1 MKRVIFVLSLFCVFS
16 FAILND
22 GYAQRQRPTPVM
34 ESKWIAGGNFGFGIT
49 NSSLYFSVAPQ
60 LGYRI
65 TPRWELGVRASYELN
80 YYYDYYYGN
89 QTCNL
94 FGGSVYTN
102 YQIFRGIF
110 VHFEDELLYQMP
122 IYNHQVVEND
132 ARWYNNLF
140 AGVGYRQHISSK
152 AYLFLL
158 AMYNINY
165 SLGPYGQ
172 FETPYTPFVF
182 RWGFCVGL

>member
-132 ARWYNNLF
+132 APDDKDNFSEAGMDGVVDGVVHDDFAVGANAVHLF
-140 AGVGYRQHISSK
+140 EAAVPASHSGSK
-152 AYLFLL
+152 
-158 AMYNINY
+158 NK
-165 SLGPYGQ
+165 
-172 FETPYTPFVF
+172 
-182 RWGFCVGL
+182 